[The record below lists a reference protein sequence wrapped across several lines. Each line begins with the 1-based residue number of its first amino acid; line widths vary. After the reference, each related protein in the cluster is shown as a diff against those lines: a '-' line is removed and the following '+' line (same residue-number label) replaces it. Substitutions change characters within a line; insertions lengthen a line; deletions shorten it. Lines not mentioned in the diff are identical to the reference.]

1 MKKKILFVT
10 IIIFSG
16 IKAWSQPDRLH
27 LAIQYSYALPQASLK
42 KDVTEKASGRGAMMD
57 LQYKINPLYSI
68 GLGFGWQDY
77 FEKFP
82 RKLYQTGDNELTS
95 GVLTNSVQIIPI
107 MLKGRFYPL
116 GNEQKSIVQPYLSAG
131 AGFSLINFEQ
141 YLGQFGASGNKLGF
155 SWQGGAGADMRFS
168 KTSRAGFTLGA
179 HYINTPYKEFGFGN
193 FNSINILAGIYIPME

>member
-1 MKKKILFVT
+1 MKKKILFAA
-10 IIIFSG
+10 IIIFSSA
-16 IKAWSQPDRLH
+16 KAWSQPDRLH
-27 LAIQYSYALPQASLK
+27 VALQYSYALPQASLK
-42 KDVTEKASGRGAMMD
+42 QDVTEKGSGRGAMID

-82 RKLYQTGDNELTS
+82 RKQYQTGENEVTS
-95 GVLTNSVQIIPI
+95 AILTNSVQIIPI
-107 MLKGRFYPL
+107 MAKGRFYPL
-116 GNEQKSIVQPYLSAG
+116 GNEQKSIVQPYVSAG

-141 YLGQFGASGNKLGF
+141 YLGQFGGSDNKLSF
-155 SWQGGAGADMRFS
+155 SWQGGAGADIRFS

-179 HYINTPYKEFGFGN
+179 HYTNTAYKQFGFGN